1 MSAPSDTRHTLG
13 DAPIEP
19 EYIEQMNQLA
29 RFIDQKFNG
38 LAKGKGRKAGF
49 VLMVFPFGENDAG
62 RCNFISNGA
71 DRADLAVLF
80 KEMAARFGGMP
91 EVKGGRA

>member
-1 MSAPSDTRHTLG
+1 MSEHTLG
-13 DAPIEP
+13 DAPIEA
-19 EYIEQMNQLA
+19 EYYEQMNKLA
-29 RFIDQKFNG
+29 RFIDQRFNG
-38 LAKGKGRKAGF
+38 LARGPARKVGF
-49 VLMVFPFGENDAG
+49 VLMVFPFGDSHAG

-80 KEMAARFGGMP
+80 REMAARFEGMP